1 MTRRMDRLQP
11 AASQPNGRNKLS
23 ELTLRRIGI
32 RNSPFDLRR
41 LAALNLLVHET
52 TSRRS
57 DNVPDTTLILDPA
70 ADDQALLG
78 QVVDFYHQTLKASP
92 EALDYL
98 RRRGV
103 TDDQALD
110 HFRLGYCNRS
120 LGQHVPDKN
129 DETGRRIR
137 ERLERLGLVHGRGH
151 EYFINFVVCPIP
163 AGDGSGQVVD
173 IYGRRVFKN
182 QHRAVSNSKHLSS
195 ERRGVWNVEGLAAA
209 EEVIL
214 CASLFD
220 ALVFWCHGYHNV
232 TCTFTKDTLPDDH
245 LAAFRSL
252 QTRRVLTP
260 CRGLAP
266 KLLEAGLE
274 CALIRFPNNQDGGGY
289 ARQADDPAQALG
301 AVLRCAEPITK
312 DTVLSLAT
320 EDVEEAA
327 EPHTEAGPKKTR
339 PASKKTK
346 PSCNLTDEADDQQ
359 LLAQVVDY
367 YHRTLKGSQEALDYL
382 RHRGLTNG
390 QAIEQFRIGYA
401 NRTLGKT
408 LPAKTTEAGR
418 DLRGRL
424 ERLGV
429 FRATSGHEHFNGCV
443 VFPITAAD
451 GTCRIVD
458 LYGRKILGKR
468 LKKHCLLDLH
478 LSGQRQGVWNVE
490 AFGATEEI
498 ILCPS
503 IFDALTF
510 WTHGYRNVTCM
521 FGPDALTDDHLAAFQ
536 EFSIKRVLTPCEAV
550 CPRLLQAGLD
560 CYLLRFPSGLDANSY
575 ALQVNDPA
583 QTLGVVLRKA
593 EWFGKGAAT
602 TTTTPIITVPEPMPQ
617 AHAPPDLPED
627 EPEDVQAD
635 DVPDDAEPVQAA
647 QIEAPPVEEPAPPVE
662 METVAMPILTASP
675 LPPAPK
681 DVDADSK
688 EDEVVM
694 TLGDRRYRVRGW
706 SKNLSFD
713 QLRVNV
719 MASNE
724 RGLFVDT
731 FDLYAAKH
739 RRTFIT
745 QAAVELGVEEN
756 AVKKDLGRVLL
767 KLEELQDKQ
776 IEAKLTPKDA
786 QPVMNEEEKEEATRL
801 LKDPHLLDRIMADFD
816 VVGETTNKL
825 VGYLAAVSRKLDQ
838 PLAVIIQSSS
848 AAGKTALMEAV
859 LSFVPPEDQVKFSAM
874 TGQSLYYM
882 GESELK
888 HKILAIVEEEGAERA
903 SYALKLLQSEGELRI
918 ASTGKDASSGRLITQ
933 EYRVEG
939 PMMLFLTT
947 TAIKID
953 EELLNRCLVLT
964 VDEDRDQTR
973 AIHQLQRQRQTL
985 QGLLAAQDRQH
996 TLALHRNAQRLL
1008 RPLLVANPYA
1018 EALTFLDDKTRT
1030 RRDHVKYLTLI
1041 RVIALLHQFQ
1051 RPVRTIEHQERK
1063 VEYIE
1068 VTLEDIE
1075 VANRLANEVLG
1086 RSVDDLPPQT
1096 RRLLGLIDQMV
1107 TQACQQR
1114 KLDRADFRF
1123 SRREVRSFTGW
1134 GHTQLKV
1141 HLKRLEELEYLLVH
1155 RGGRGQSFVY
1165 ELLYEA
1171 RADDGQKFLARL
1183 IDVEQLRRHQAGQ
1196 NGQKSAR
1203 GRPQV
1208 GVKSAQ
1214 GRPAENDATPDAT
1227 CPNSTNGQEPERNG
1241 HLD

>member
-1 MTRRMDRLQP
+1 MDRLQL
-11 AASQPNGRNKLS
+11 ASGQPKRRNKLS
-23 ELTLRRIGI
+23 ELTLRRTGI
-32 RNSPFDLRR
+32 HNSPFDLRR
-41 LAALNLLVHET
+41 LAALNLLIHET
-52 TSRRS
+52 RFRRS
-57 DNVPDTTLILDPA
+57 DTVPDTALILDPA

-78 QVVDFYHQTLKASP
+78 QVVDFYHQTLKTSP

-110 HFRLGYCNRS
+110 HFRIGYCNRS

-163 AGDGSGQVVD
+163 AGDGSGQIVD

-182 QHRAVSNSKHLSS
+182 QHRAVSNSKHLCP
-195 ERRGVWNVEGLAAA
+195 ERRGAWNVEGLAAA

-220 ALVFWCHGYHNV
+220 ALVFWSHGYHNV
-232 TCTFTKDTLPDDH
+232 TCTFTKDTLPEDH
-245 LAAFRSL
+245 LAAFQSL

-260 CRGLAP
+260 CWGLVP

-274 CALIRFPNNQDGGGY
+274 CSHIRFPDGQDVGKY
-289 ARQADDPAQALG
+289 ARQDDDPAQALG
-301 AVLRCAEPITK
+301 AVLRSAEPITK

-320 EDVEEAA
+320 EDVDEAA
-327 EPHTEAGPKKTR
+327 EPHTEAGPKKAR

-346 PSCNLTDEADDQQ
+346 PPCNLSDEADDQQ

-418 DLRGRL
+418 ELRGRL

-443 VFPITAAD
+443 VFPITATD

-478 LSGQRQGVWNVE
+478 LSRERQGVWNVE

-510 WTHGYRNVTCM
+510 WTHGYRNVTCL
-521 FGPDALTDDHLAAFQ
+521 FGLDALTDDHLAAFQ

-560 CYLLRFPSGLDANSY
+560 CYLLKFPSGLDANSY
-575 ALQVNDPA
+575 TLQVSDPA
-583 QTLGVVLRKA
+583 QTLGAVLRKA

-602 TTTTPIITVPEPMPQ
+602 TTATPIIAVPEPMPQ
-617 AHAPPDLPED
+617 AHVPPDLPED
-627 EPEDVQAD
+627 EPD

-647 QIEAPPVEEPAPPVE
+647 QVEEPPVEEPAPPVE
-662 METVAMPILTASP
+662 IETVATPVLNASP

-681 DVDADSK
+681 DVDADIK

-756 AVKKDLGRVLL
+756 TVKKDLGRVLL

-786 QPVMNEEEKEEATRL
+786 QPLMNEQEKEEATRL

-825 VGYLAAVSRKLDQ
+825 AGYLAAVSRKLDQ

-859 LSFVPPEDQVKFSAM
+859 LAFVPPEDQVKFSAM

-882 GESELK
+882 GETNLK

-964 VDEDRDQTR
+964 VDEDQEQTK

-985 QGLLAAQDRQH
+985 QGLLSAQDRQH

-1018 EALTFLDDKTRT
+1018 ESLTFLDDKTRT

-1096 RRLLGLIDQMV
+1096 RRLLSLIDQMV

-1165 ELLYEA
+1165 ELLHEA

-1183 IDVEQLRRHQAGQ
+1183 IDVEQLRRHQAGA

-1203 GRPQV
+1203 GRPSV
-1208 GVKSAQ
+1208 GVKSAP
-1214 GRPAENDATPDAT
+1214 GRPTENAATPDGT
-1227 CPNSTNGQEPERNG
+1227 SHSSPNAEEPERNG

>member
-1 MTRRMDRLQP
+1 V
-11 AASQPNGRNKLS
+11 A
-23 ELTLRRIGI
+23 
-32 RNSPFDLRR
+32 
-41 LAALNLLVHET
+41 
-52 TSRRS
+52 
-57 DNVPDTTLILDPA
+57 DTAFVLDAA
-70 ADDQALLG
+70 ADDQTLLG
-78 QVVDFYHQTLKASP
+78 QVVDFYHRTLKTSP
-92 EALDYL
+92 PALDYL

-110 HFRLGYCNRS
+110 HFRIGYCDRT
-120 LGQHVPDKN
+120 LGQHVPDKH
-129 DETGRRIR
+129 DDAGRRIR
-137 ERLERLGLVHGRGH
+137 ERLERLGLLHGRGH
-151 EYFINFVVCPIP
+151 EYFINFVVFPIP
-163 AGDGSGQVVD
+163 AGDGSSRIVD
-173 IYGRRVFKN
+173 IYGRRIFKN
-182 QHRAVSNSKHLSS
+182 QHRRIARQKHLSP
-195 ERRGVWNVEGLAAA
+195 ERRGVWNVEGLAGT

-214 CASLFD
+214 CASVFD
-220 ALVFWCHGYHNV
+220 ALAFWCHGYRNV
-232 TCTFTKDTLPDDH
+232 TCTFRPDTVPDDH
-245 LAAFRSL
+245 LASLRAL

-260 CRGLAP
+260 CQGLVP
-266 KLLEAGLE
+266 KVLEAGLE
-274 CALIRFPNNQDGGGY
+274 CSFLRFPDQQDASAY
-289 ARQADDPAQALG
+289 ARQAGDPAQALG
-301 AVLRCAEPITK
+301 AILRTAEPVTK
-312 DTVLSLAT
+312 GTVLSLTT
-320 EDVEEAA
+320 EEVA
-327 EPHTEAGPKKTR
+327 EPAGQQRAEARPKKVR
-339 PASKKTK
+339 PASKKPET
-346 PSCNLTDEADDQQ
+346 PGVVSDEADDQQ

-390 QAIEQFRIGYA
+390 QAIDQFRLGYA

-408 LPAKTTEAGR
+408 LPNKNTQAGR
-418 DLRGRL
+418 ELRGRL
-424 ERLGV
+424 ERLGL
-429 FRATSGHEHFNGCV
+429 FRASSGHEHFNGCV

-458 LYGRKILGKR
+458 LYGRKLLGKK
-468 LKKHCLLDLH
+468 LKKHLLLDPH
-478 LSGQRQGVWNVE
+478 LSDQRQGVWNVE

-498 ILCPS
+498 VLCPS

-521 FGPDALTDDHLAAFQ
+521 FGPEGLTEDHLAAFQ
-536 EFSIKRVLTPCEAV
+536 EFNIKRVLTPCEAV

-560 CYLLRFPSGLDANSY
+560 CYLLKFPSGMDANAY

-583 QTLGVVLRKA
+583 QALGAVLRKA
-593 EWFGKGAAT
+593 EWFGKGQPAG
-602 TTTTPIITVPEPMPQ
+602 PPTVPVVAAVPQELPQ
-617 AHAPPDLPED
+617 AVPTPLEAPLPLPLE
-627 EPEDVQAD
+627 VQGD
-635 DVPDDAEPVQAA
+635 DVPDDVADETPVGV
-647 QIEAPPVEEPAPPVE
+647 EAVETTPVEEPAPPLE
-662 METVAMPILTASP
+662 MESVATPVLTASP

-681 DVDADSK
+681 DVDADIK

-706 SKNLSFD
+706 TKNLSFD

-719 MASNE
+719 MVSNE

-739 RRTFIT
+739 RRTFIS
-745 QAAVELGVEEN
+745 QAAGELGVEEN
-756 AVKKDLGRVLL
+756 TVKKDLGRVLL

-776 IEAKLTPKDA
+776 IEAMLTPKDA
-786 QPVMNEEEKEEATRL
+786 LPAMSDEEKDEATRL

-848 AAGKTALMEAV
+848 AAGKTALMEAI
-859 LSFVPPEDQVKFSAM
+859 LAFVPPEDQVKYSAM
-874 TGQSLYYM
+874 TGQSLFYM
-882 GESELK
+882 GETDLK

-918 ASTGKDASSGRLITQ
+918 ASTGKDSSSGRLVTQ

-939 PMMLFLTT
+939 PVMIFLTT

-964 VDEDRDQTR
+964 VDEDREQTR
-973 AIHQLQRQRQTL
+973 AIHQLQRRRQTL

-996 TLALHRNAQRLL
+996 TLTVHRNAQRLL

-1030 RRDHVKYLTLI
+1030 RRDHLKYLALI
-1041 RVIALLHQFQ
+1041 RAITLLHQHQ

-1107 TQACQQR
+1107 TAGCQQR
-1114 KLDRADFRF
+1114 RLERADYRF
-1123 SRREVRSFTGW
+1123 SRRDIRTFTGW

-1171 RADDGQKFLARL
+1171 RVEDGQKFLARL
-1183 IDVEQLRRHQAGQ
+1183 IDVDQLRRHQAGS

-1208 GVKSAQ
+1208 GVKSAP
-1214 GRPAENDATPDAT
+1214 GRPPENSASPDGTTSNRA
-1227 CPNSTNGQEPERNG
+1227 SDRQPEQNV
-1241 HLD
+1241 HLE